1 MILLI
6 DIGNTRIKIG
16 FLPRGH
22 KYRTPLIYTLLHPQ
36 ARTAGSLLTSYLNTH
51 YPHTALSAAVGV
63 TVASDSVSSALTEQ
77 LADTLGLQIQWL
89 HGASPVDRLVNGYDA
104 PEKLGADRWL
114 AMAGVADLHATEP
127 VLLATFGTATTVDA
141 LVHMAQETRFIGGLI
156 LPGPALMRQALTQ
169 GTARLPEA
177 SSVTADFPSHTHQAI
192 WTGIAAAQAGAVC
205 RQFEKLW
212 QATQRHPHVVCSG
225 GGWHDVQD
233 ETHDMLSRIQLR
245 YGLEARPVIW
255 REAPV
260 LDGLARY
267 ASSTTGN
274 A

>member
-22 KYRTPLIYTLLHPQ
+22 KHRTPLIYTLLHPQ
-36 ARTAGSLLTSYLNTH
+36 ASTAGRLLTSFLNTH
-51 YPHTALSAAVGV
+51 YPHITPCAAVGV
-63 TVASDSVSSALTEQ
+63 TVAADSVSSALSQQ
-77 LADTLGLQIQWL
+77 LADTLNLQVQWL
-89 HGASPVDRLVNGYDA
+89 NGASPIDRLINGYDS

-127 VLLATFGTATTVDA
+127 VLLATFGTATTVDS
-141 LVHMAQETRFIGGLI
+141 LVHSAQETRFIGGLI

-192 WTGIAAAQAGAVC
+192 WTGIAAAQAGAVV

-212 QATQRHPHVVCSG
+212 HTTQQQPHIVCSG

-233 ETHDMLSRIQLR
+233 ETHDMLYRTQQR
-245 YGLEARPVIW
+245 YGLETRPVIW

-267 ASSTTGN
+267 ALHITHTI
-274 A
+274 